1 MSRARS
7 LLGRWNYNSGVALG
21 CIALGVAI
29 WLLVPSQV
37 DEPPVFFG
45 QASSGI
51 SPKLFPK
58 IAAGGFIVI
67 GALYFVASFRMEERS
82 SFRDLPATAYV
93 NLLVVLV
100 AMVLYVALLRP
111 LGYALSSALV
121 ATAISLYYGSRN
133 VLGIAIVG
141 IGAPLAIYYLFTRW
155 LSVSLPPF
163 PWG

>member
-1 MSRARS
+1 MSRARG
-7 LLGRWNYNSGVALG
+7 LLARWNFNTAVALG
-21 CIALGVAI
+21 CVVLGATI
-29 WLLVPSQV
+29 WLLIPSQV

-51 SPKLFPK
+51 SPKLFPRLA
-58 IAAGGFIVI
+58 AAGFMAT
-67 GALYFVASFRMEERS
+67 GALYFVASFRMDERS
-82 SFRDLPATAYV
+82 SFRDLPAAAYL

-111 LGYALSSALV
+111 LGYALSSALT

-133 VLGIAIVG
+133 PVGIALVG
-141 IGAPLAIYYLFTRW
+141 LGAPLAIYYLFARW